1 MNHRLGTT
9 DYEFSMPSSFCAVW
23 DVFYLISTNPN
34 RAVMGR
40 LFAAIIG
47 LTIQG
52 ARCPKY
58 SLADADPIQYGGKM
72 QEWLHAQ
79 GVGPVDVLSVGSAVF
94 SYLSEHIATTKEVK
108 EAENF

>member
-1 MNHRLGTT
+1 MKHKLGTT
-9 DYEFSMPSSFCAVW
+9 EYSFEMPSSFCAVW
-23 DVFYLISTNPN
+23 DVFYMISTNPN

-72 QEWLHAQ
+72 QEWLHSQ
-79 GVGPVDVLSVGSAVF
+79 GVGPIDVLSVGSAVF
-94 SYLSEHIATTKEVK
+94 TFLSEHIATNQEVE
-108 EAENF
+108 EAGNF

>member
-1 MNHRLGTT
+1 
-9 DYEFSMPSSFCAVW
+9 
-23 DVFYLISTNPN
+23 
-34 RAVMGR
+34 
-40 LFAAIIG
+40 
-47 LTIQG
+47 
-52 ARCPKY
+52 
-58 SLADADPIQYGGKM
+58 M